1 MHLRNLIGVFDNN
14 QNKKIIQAVGSFR
27 KILQLRTF
35 EDYDYYKNYKHTKVL
50 TFYDNMKMLHNNKMA
65 IFINA
70 LKSNMVDISHAD
82 KSQKILSAFQVITE
96 AIRNNLD
103 QIMKTEKKTKL
114 LNKMFYNLFENT
126 ILDVRKTFNL
136 WRQKNK

>member
-1 MHLRNLIGVFDNN
+1 
-14 QNKKIIQAVGSFR
+14 
-27 KILQLRTF
+27 
-35 EDYDYYKNYKHTKVL
+35 
-50 TFYDNMKMLHNNKMA
+50 MA

-70 LKSNMVDISHAD
+70 LKSNMVDNSHAD

-103 QIMKTEKKTKL
+103 QIMKTEKNTKL